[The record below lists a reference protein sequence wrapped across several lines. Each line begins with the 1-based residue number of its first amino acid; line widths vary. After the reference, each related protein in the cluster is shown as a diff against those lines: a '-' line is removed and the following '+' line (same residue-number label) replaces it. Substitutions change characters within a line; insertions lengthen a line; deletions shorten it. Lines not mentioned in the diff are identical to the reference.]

1 MSTATAVPAEAAL
14 SEADAP
20 AESAE
25 TVPGGAAATA
35 APAAE
40 STTVYGVNGMS
51 CGGCAGA
58 VQRSLA
64 ALPGVREVEIDLDA
78 KRAVVVS
85 DGPLEVAAV
94 RDAVE
99 RAGYQ
104 LA

>member
-1 MSTATAVPAEAAL
+1 MSATATVPAE
-14 SEADAP
+14 
-20 AESAE
+20 
-25 TVPGGAAATA
+25 TVDNAAAATA
-35 APAAE
+35 SLPTAG
-40 STTVYGVNGMS
+40 STTVYGVEGMS

-64 ALPGVREVEIDLDA
+64 ALPGVREVEIDLAA

-85 DGPLEVAAV
+85 DGPLEVADV
-94 RDAVE
+94 RDAIE